1 MKTFRHVIAA
11 AALSVF
17 AVPAAMATGVLLGT
31 GTLNTTDDLTR
42 IQVGSNVLE
51 FLDLSTTSGSTV
63 SAAVSAYSG
72 NGFHWATGSEVS
84 DLYSAFGI
92 TYANSPGA
100 VSDLGAGLAERTSF
114 VGYLGQTAGQAGHSL
129 GWIDD
134 LTGGGFHTYSCIAI
148 DSCGPLSFV
157 YNVPDN
163 YGIWPAEFQVGV
175 FLVRDGVPAVPEP
188 TTYALMAAG
197 LAGLAALRRRRGS
210 KN

>member
-84 DLYSAFGI
+84 DLFSAFGI
-92 TYANSPGA
+92 TYSNSAGA
-100 VSDLGAGLAERTSF
+100 VSDLGASLTDRTSF
-114 VGYLGQTAGQAGHSL
+114 VGYLGETGGQAGHSL

-148 DSCGPLSFV
+148 NSCGPVSFV
-157 YNVPDN
+157 FNVPDA
-163 YGIWPAEFQVGV
+163 YGIWPSEFQVGV
-175 FLVRDGVPAVPEP
+175 YLVRDAVPEP

-197 LAGLAALRRRRGS
+197 LAGLAAMRRRQARKS
-210 KN
+210 